1 MTLRSRVVLVAKL
14 ASAALFSQAAFSQPT
29 VLLENAQLR
38 VTLSSENGSVQSV
51 ERAGQSYL
59 GSAVQAGWY
68 RIQIP
73 LAYWPGHS
81 AASAEQRTVTVQ
93 RRGPDAVDFQTAE
106 LVTKEGRYALRT
118 TVSFRLEGENLVC
131 RLSIDNQS
139 KNAIDRVTFPVLG
152 VPRGARSAESLIMPD
167 NVFPLRML
175 FSQNDIRTD
184 HNPFDALDPMD
195 RNAWVLNDPKVPARA
210 FNYPMMLATAW
221 ATYASDGRGIGFD
234 VHDRTFQY
242 KKLIVE
248 RRLYRD
254 TVSPRN
260 NRSDY
265 ELSWQW
271 FPVVSPG
278 ASWQSPE
285 IYLRFDDGDWHA
297 IAGQHRDFLKT
308 WVRKPDVA
316 KEFQSSL
323 GWISRGA
330 GNFDELPAIA
340 KQGVDVGAPYFIVY
354 NWSAEG
360 AAEMAY
366 GTTPT
371 IASGGLESLK
381 RNLKQAR
388 ELGSHPM
395 AWFNTTLS
403 GDSRTGHMLQG
414 KDWVAKDRWGG
425 GVLDGQWSLF
435 NSILVATLPINE
447 AWLQFDPSG
456 AKDLM
461 VDSIRR
467 FIEGYGFSGF
477 EMDQSMKYYLSY
489 RDTDKI
495 QPGMAYAE
503 GYADFYKRAIE
514 IVRSNDPEGIIVGEG
529 VSDFVDQYVDSAWI
543 FEGGALNVPTLTRWR
558 YSLPWVVVPVRAEP
572 TNLGH
577 ASTAFLF
584 NAPLNIFDDLTKYTQ
599 YAGHLR
605 RLSGLKK
612 LTSQYF
618 YQGDFADRE
627 GFSLAGAGEKAVL
640 ARSYRSRDGKFLA
653 VVVVNPTDNRQE
665 VTLKP
670 DAAFASRSIRH
681 FYLDGN
687 TENANPSGEVSL
699 RLAAADVQV
708 VSFETP

>member
-1 MTLRSRVVLVAKL
+1 MRRPVTLAAQL
-14 ASAALFSQAAFSQPT
+14 ASVVLFSQAAFSQQA

-38 VTLSSENGSVQSV
+38 VTLSSETGTVQSV
-51 ERAGQSYL
+51 ENKRLNQSYL
-59 GSAVQAGWY
+59 GAAAQPGWY

-73 LAYWPGHS
+73 LPYWPGH
-81 AASAEQRTVTVQ
+81 AAAGGEQKSVTVQ
-93 RRGPDAVDFQTAE
+93 RRGPDAVDFQTTE
-106 LVTKEGRYALRT
+106 LVTKEGRYTLRT
-118 TVSFRLEGENLVC
+118 TLSFRLDGENLVG
-131 RLSIDNQS
+131 RLSLDNQS
-139 KNAIDRVTFPVLG
+139 NETVDRVVFPALG
-152 VPRGARSAESLIMPD
+152 VPPGARSAESLVMPD
-167 NVFPLRML
+167 SVFPLRLL
-175 FSQNDIRTD
+175 FSANDIRTD

-195 RNAWVLNDPKVPARA
+195 RNAWVLNDPKIPARA

-234 VHDRTFQY
+234 LHDRTFQY
-242 KKLIVE
+242 KKFIVE

-254 TVSPRN
+254 ATSRKN
-260 NRSDY
+260 NRFDY
-265 ELSWQW
+265 EMSWQW
-271 FPVVSPG
+271 FPVLKPG
-278 ASWQSPE
+278 DAWQSPE
-285 IYLRFDDGDWHA
+285 VYLRFDEGEWHA
-297 IAGQHRDFLKT
+297 IAAQHRDFLKP
-308 WVRKPDVA
+308 WIRKPEVA

-330 GNFDELPAIA
+330 NNFDELPAIA

-381 RNLKQAR
+381 RNLKKAR

-403 GDSRTGHMLQG
+403 GDSRAGHMLQG

-489 RDTDKI
+489 RDTDKV
-495 QPGMAYAE
+495 QPGVAYAE
-503 GYADFYKRAIE
+503 GYSDFYKRAID

-543 FEGGALNVPTLTRWR
+543 FEGGALNVPTLSRWR
-558 YSLPWVVVPVRAEP
+558 YSLPWVVVPVRADP
-572 TNLGH
+572 SNLGH
-577 ASTAFLF
+577 ASTAFML
-584 NAPLNIFDDLTKYTQ
+584 NAPLNIFDDLAKYPR
-599 YAGHLR
+599 YADHLK
-605 RLSGLKK
+605 RLSALKK
-612 LTSQYF
+612 QTSRYF
-618 YQGDFADRE
+618 YQGDFVDRE
-627 GFSLAGAGEKAVL
+627 GFSLAGAGEKSVL
-640 ARSYRSRDGKFLA
+640 AKSYCSPDGKFLV
-653 VVVVNPTDNRQE
+653 VVVVNPTDQPLSVGLR
-665 VTLKP
+665 P
-670 DAAFASRSIRH
+670 DAAFASDGVRH
-681 FYLDGN
+681 FFLDGKL
-687 TENANPSGEVSL
+687 ENGNPAAEVSL
-699 RLAAADVQV
+699 QLAPADVQV
-708 VSFETP
+708 VSFEKF